1 MKRKFTCMIL
11 ALVLVI
17 SLLPL
22 GAIHTQAASNLN
34 YSENVV
40 SLIKQFEGFS
50 AVAYWDVGLS
60 AMAPPAMPIRP
71 SPSMMPTWHCGAA

>member
-22 GAIHTQAASNLN
+22 GAIHTQAARKSLMVFSFS
-34 YSENVV
+34 YKHGV
-40 SLIKQFEGFS
+40 S
-50 AVAYWDVGLS
+50 
-60 AMAPPAMPIRP
+60 
-71 SPSMMPTWHCGAA
+71 